1 MWRHL
6 PSPRS
11 FCQPHDVTYVVEAL
25 IVFCVITPSSA
36 AVLLVNIHH
45 LFKSCLSS
53 LEAVIYC
60 WTSSITYSITTLSR
74 AASRTWMRSCPGKQC
89 PASSW
94 TYCDWSGFLE
104 VILQVLACRH
114 SLGLNAA
121 AYIFLATSSAGK
133 YILYFQL
140 PEPSGTLQNNFS
152 KNILQA

>member
-11 FCQPHDVTYVVEAL
+11 FCKRHDLIYVVEAL
-25 IVFCVITPSSA
+25 LAFCVITPSSA
-36 AVLLVNIHH
+36 AVLLANIHH

-121 AYIFLATSSAGK
+121 AYRISEGRMYVVLPS
-133 YILYFQL
+133 LYEYGL
-140 PEPSGTLQNNFS
+140 KGD
-152 KNILQA
+152 KV